1 MSSKRGRKRNDN
13 LPPNRARDVQR
24 AFRARRAAHLEALEQ
39 RVAELEDENNTLR
52 AALNL
57 PPANR
62 QPLGKGPTGKDKPKP
77 RTESPSSG
85 STRTHSLSP
94 SSLSTVLNPNGQPG
108 ALSDSSPWDEGMFGG
123 GRERE
128 VQPSP
133 VSNSYPVTPVS
144 SNTSQPPYS
153 FPNQNQSSSRPSVST
168 YGLQMPQDYPTSTGR
183 PGGEGYSE
191 SLFDRRFHFAQ
202 SGYSDNS
209 HSNFHAQS
217 PTSAVSLPP
226 HRASPSA
233 SLQNLSFA
241 HRRSITEPQA
251 LRTALMSG
259 MPGMMGHSHSS
270 SGKGPSAS
278 MSETVGHLRAAE
290 FDVDPR
296 VNQLNTL
303 PS

>member
-1 MSSKRGRKRNDN
+1 MP
-13 LPPNRARDVQR
+13 LPPVS
-24 AFRARRAAHLEALEQ
+24 
-39 RVAELEDENNTLR
+39 
-52 AALNL
+52 
-57 PPANR
+57 
-62 QPLGKGPTGKDKPKP
+62 

-108 ALSDSSPWDEGMFGG
+108 ALPDGSAWDEGMFAG
-123 GRERE
+123 GRDRAE

-144 SNTSQPPYS
+144 SNASQPPYS
-153 FPNQNQSSSRPSVST
+153 FPGGGNTSNSRPSVST
-168 YGLQMPQDYPTSTGR
+168 YGLSLPQNYPHNTDR
-183 PGGEGYSE
+183 PASEYSE
-191 SLFDRRFHFAQ
+191 SLFDRRFHFSQ

-209 HSNFHAQS
+209 HSNLHAQS

-226 HRASPSA
+226 HRASPGGG
-233 SLQNLSFA
+233 LQSLSFA

-251 LRTALMSG
+251 LRTALMG
-259 MPGMMGHSHSS
+259 GIPGMMGHSG
-270 SGKGPSAS
+270 SGRGPSAS

>member
-1 MSSKRGRKRNDN
+1 MPMPPSS
-13 LPPNRARDVQR
+13 
-24 AFRARRAAHLEALEQ
+24 
-39 RVAELEDENNTLR
+39 
-52 AALNL
+52 
-57 PPANR
+57 
-62 QPLGKGPTGKDKPKP
+62 

-94 SSLSTVLNPNGQPG
+94 SSLSAVLNPNGQPG
-108 ALSDSSPWDEGMFGG
+108 AMPDNSGWDDGMFGG
-123 GRERE
+123 GRERADI
-128 VQPSP
+128 QPSP

-144 SNTSQPPYS
+144 SNASQPPYP
-153 FPNQNQSSSRPSVST
+153 FPNSNQSSSRPSVST
-168 YGLQMPQDYPTSTGR
+168 YGLQMPQNYPHSADR
-183 PGGEGYSE
+183 PAGEGYSD

-202 SGYSDNS
+202 SNYPDNS

-226 HRASPSA
+226 HRANSA
-233 SLQNLSFA
+233 TSLQNLSFA

-251 LRTALMSG
+251 LRTALMGG

-270 SGKGPSAS
+270 PGKGPSS